1 MGVGCRG
8 MLGQEIA
15 RVCGSLRV
23 MKGEV
28 MSQCRIGEEEGAVT
42 VHRRGKKGGRC

>member
-1 MGVGCRG
+1 
-8 MLGQEIA
+8 
-15 RVCGSLRV
+15 